1 MPFSSLNT
9 DKNLVRQGVR
19 GNAAKV
25 HPFDQTPAPMPLL
38 HHCGAGEPSH
48 PLGFVIGCGGAGCNA
63 LHSLPHLSRFEPVA
77 VNDMPSTAMAG
88 IPKPL
93 LLGKWK
99 LRGLAEIDDSM
110 MRELRSDEE
119 KKLAGFLGN
128 PDLVFIVA
136 GLGREMGSWA
146 PGATA
151 VGPGRP
157 GAV

>member
-1 MPFSSLNT
+1 M
-9 DKNLVRQGVR
+9 VRQGVR

-88 IPKPL
+88 IPKHL